1 MSQYRF
7 SLQKAVSRGKGQSA
21 VAKAAYNAR
30 EQLHDER
37 KDQFTRDYGKPTK
50 NSDGKDDILFTGIF
64 LDTKLNPPEWAKE
77 RSQMWN
83 AQVASEKRKDAREA
97 QEIIVNLPWELTQK
111 QREYMLTDFCREV
124 TRGTRRIA
132 DANMHKAP
140 KHGDDRNI
148 HAHILLT
155 VREIGQD
162 GSTGKRLEVTPEQ
175 LDNWKEK
182 WAARGARELR
192 KAGFSLEADRWAVGH
207 LTKEK
212 QCDAALKRL
221 DLEHA
226 ATLTGPATKH
236 LGPEA
241 AAMER
246 NGKGSNRSDIRR
258 EDLGAGQ
265 EMVKLKREL
274 ALIEKQILTE
284 ILAMQ
289 REPRGLRQSEM
300 TPHTIATPVTAHA
313 PVEKAA
319 TDAER
324 LAARAKI
331 DLSKYRPERK
341 GQQNQ
346 ERTVSQKPPD
356 RDRER

>member
-1 MSQYRF
+1 
-7 SLQKAVSRGKGQSA
+7 
-21 VAKAAYNAR
+21 
-30 EQLHDER
+30 
-37 KDQFTRDYGKPTK
+37 
-50 NSDGKDDILFTGIF
+50 
-64 LDTKLNPPEWAKE
+64 
-77 RSQMWN
+77 
-83 AQVASEKRKDAREA
+83 
-97 QEIIVNLPWELTQK
+97 
-111 QREYMLTDFCREV
+111 MLTDFCREV

-192 KAGFSLEADRWAVGH
+192 KAAFSLEADRWAVGH

-226 ATLTGPATKH
+226 ATLMGPATKH

-246 NGKGSNRSDIRR
+246 NGKGSDRSDIRR

-274 ALIEKQILTE
+274 AIVEKQILTE

-289 REPRGLRQSEM
+289 RETRGANKQTILQPADQIPGRPSDLTSPRFLKE
-300 TPHTIATPVTAHA
+300 
-313 PVEKAA
+313 
-319 TDAER
+319 
-324 LAARAKI
+324 
-331 DLSKYRPERK
+331 SKE
-341 GQQNQ
+341 QQDKKPD
-346 ERTVSQKPPD
+346 VSQKPPD